1 MLAAALHES
10 GASEAAEEQLG
21 RVLEAQPDA
30 APAHVA
36 LGEALLSQSRFAEAA
51 EAAAPSTAESPWAP
65 AAARTAVFG
74 LPRRGGRRRRRPRRP
89 GLGPRGRAAG
99 GRGPRDGGVGH
110 RALRHGAE
118 PASVPAGGARLT
130 LTMLEALL
138 RLQAFE
144 LFAQLLPVVDA
155 LALTARDRHEQLAR
169 VYLRRGY
176 LESAGDE
183 WVAAIQENGPDVA
196 ALMGLS
202 QVAAA
207 RGLDEDAELLA
218 GEARA
223 LATA

>member
-1 MLAAALHES
+1 
-10 GASEAAEEQLG
+10 
-21 RVLEAQPDA
+21 VLEAQPEA
-30 APAHVA
+30 APAYVA

-51 EAAAPSTAESPWAP
+51 AAARSVDPGSPWAP

-74 LPRRGGRRRRRPRRP
+74 L
-89 GLGPRGRAAG
+89 LAAEASDDDV
-99 GRGPRDGGVGH
+99 RDGLAWAREAGLPEGEA
-110 RALRHGAE
+110 RAMEAWLTARSGTAPE
-118 PASVPAGGARLT
+118 PASVPAGGAGLT

-144 LFAQLLPVVDA
+144 LFAQLLPVIDA

-169 VYLRRGY
+169 MYLRRGY